1 MRYCLPVTA
10 VLLAGIGACGVV
22 PTDLESAVAEH
33 PAPAGGLAAVRAA
46 VDDPLMHALVSGL
59 DETAARAEVARA
71 LAAVSQ
77 ADVLP
82 SLEEA
87 LRTAHARIAQVGAV
101 DDGPARAALTLV
113 LEYVGATMADRTR
126 DTDGLQRRVAR

>member
-1 MRYCLPVTA
+1 
-10 VLLAGIGACGVV
+10 
-22 PTDLESAVAEH
+22 
-33 PAPAGGLAAVRAA
+33 
-46 VDDPLMHALVSGL
+46 
-59 DETAARAEVARA
+59 